1 LTPSHQVA
9 VTLLHEVA
17 EMNADAELK
26 PRVLRHAGVAL
37 DHSGL
42 DFDREAHGVDHA
54 SVPAS
59 QTLAII
65 AELTASEQPTYARE
79 YVWR

>member
-1 LTPSHQVA
+1 
-9 VTLLHEVA
+9 
-17 EMNADAELK
+17 MN
-26 PRVLRHAGVAL
+26 PPVLWHAGVAL
-37 DHSGL
+37 
-42 DFDREAHGVDHA
+42 DREAHGVDHA

-59 QTLAII
+59 QTVAII